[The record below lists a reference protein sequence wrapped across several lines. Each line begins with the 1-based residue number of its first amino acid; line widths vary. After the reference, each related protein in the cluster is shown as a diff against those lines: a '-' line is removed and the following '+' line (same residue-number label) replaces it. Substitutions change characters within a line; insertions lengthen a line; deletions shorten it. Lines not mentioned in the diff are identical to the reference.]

1 MNTAAARPPRPLISA
16 VVPFLNEAATLP
28 VLFAELE
35 QQLGALG
42 LPWELVLV
50 DDGSS
55 DGSLEVV
62 RSQLRQRPQLKAT
75 VLSLSRNFGKEA
87 ALTAGLQASRGDV
100 VVPLDADLQDPPELI
115 GAMLEQWRQGFDVVY
130 AVRRRRAGES
140 STKRFTAFGFYRL
153 MGRLSSTAIPADTGD
168 FRLMD
173 RCVVEALLQLPERS
187 RFMKGLFAWVGFR
200 QSAIHYDRDARQ
212 GGKSNW
218 NYWKLWNFAL
228 DGITSFSRVP
238 LQVLSG
244 SGVAIA
250 FLALLYGSWMVLR
263 TLVFG
268 IDLPGYASLMTA
280 VLFLGGV
287 QLIGLGVL
295 GEYLGRVFEEV
306 KARPLYLVRESW
318 EQ

>member
-1 MNTAAARPPRPLISA
+1 MRPATPLLSA
-16 VVPFLNEAATLP
+16 VVPFLNEQESLP
-28 VLFAELE
+28 ELFRSLELH
-35 QQLGALG
+35 LGALG

-50 DDGSS
+50 DDGST
-55 DGSLEVV
+55 DRSLEVV
-62 RSQLRQRPQLKAT
+62 QREISSRPALKAT
-75 VLSLSRNFGKEA
+75 VLVLSRNFGKEA
-87 ALTAGLQASRGDV
+87 ALTAGLEACRGDV

-130 AVRRRRAGES
+130 AVRTRRDGES
-140 STKRFTAFGFYRL
+140 PTKRFTAFGFYRL

-173 RCVVEALLQLPERS
+173 RCVVEALRQLPERS

-200 QSAIHYDRDARQ
+200 QTAIPYTRDGRRQ
-212 GGKSNW
+212 GQTSW

-244 SGVAIA
+244 GGVAIA
-250 FLALLYGSWMVLR
+250 CLALLYGSWMVLR

-306 KARPLYLVRESW
+306 KGRPLYLVRERW
-318 EQ
+318 EQGQR